1 MNFKLTLLLLIASI
15 AFALNTSR
23 AQNPLVI
30 VQAASPAP
38 VASTSTT
45 TAPAAATDSG
55 TTPVLIKLLEAMRA
69 TNSETL
75 KKQEAVLQQLDE
87 LQKAAEQM
95 KAFSKRG

>member
-1 MNFKLTLLLLIASI
+1 MNRKFLSLFSIMPIALAIGMSY
-15 AFALNTSR
+15 
-23 AQNPLVI
+23 AQPPMVI

-38 VASTSTT
+38 ATT
-45 TAPAAATDSG
+45 TAATVTTSTSDSNSSAS
-55 TTPVLIKLLEAMRA
+55 VLKLLQEMKAVNA
-69 TNSETL
+69 ETL

>member
-15 AFALNTSR
+15 AFALSTSR

-45 TAPAAATDSG
+45 TPAAATDSG
-55 TTPVLIKLLEAMRA
+55 TTPVLIRLLEAMRA

-75 KKQEAVLQQLDE
+75 RKQEAVLQQLDE

>member
-1 MNFKLTLLLLIASI
+1 MNRKFLSLFSIMPIALAIGMSY
-15 AFALNTSR
+15 
-23 AQNPLVI
+23 AQSPMVI

-38 VASTSTT
+38 ATT
-45 TAPAAATDSG
+45 TAATVTTSTSDSNSSAS
-55 TTPVLIKLLEAMRA
+55 VLKLLQEMKAVNA
-69 TNSETL
+69 ETL